1 MAFVIKP
8 WQRSFWT
15 ARRSMAVLMLLICFL
30 CGLLLSVHLNI
41 RRARAIRSKAYEQ
54 QLMAQSGQDFKANP
68 HFEEQ
73 YALFET
79 YGAHTCDVLM
89 LGTSYTQRVQWQ
101 EVFPELK
108 ILNRGIGSD
117 QLSGIE
123 FRLPQVLACK
133 PRICFLEAGINDL
146 IYRVPMD
153 TMARRLRKIFS
164 MLRDQQI
171 KVVYTHSFYC
181 GVQHEGADLLNPE
194 IRAWNKTAQL
204 LCEEMNIPSIDINEV
219 ISENDRRKNEYTLS
233 DGIHLNAAAYQIWFK
248 AIRKYL

>member
-1 MAFVIKP
+1 MAFAEKP
-8 WQRSFWT
+8 WQRRFWT
-15 ARRSMAVLMLLICFL
+15 ARRSMVVLLLLICFL

-41 RRARAIRSKAYEQ
+41 RRTRAMRNKAYEQ
-54 QLMAQSGQDFKANP
+54 HLMAQSGQDFRANP

-73 YALFET
+73 YALFEN
-79 YGAHTCDVLM
+79 YGAQPCDVLM

-101 EVFPELK
+101 EAFPGLK

-123 FRLPQVLACK
+123 FRLSQVLMCK

-146 IYRVPMD
+146 IYRIPMD
-153 TMARRLRKIFS
+153 TMASRLRKIFS
-164 MLRDQQI
+164 ILRDKQI

-181 GVQHEGADLLNPE
+181 GEQHEGVDLLNTE
-194 IRAWNKTAQL
+194 IRAWNKTVQL
-204 LCEEMNIPSIDINEV
+204 ICEEMNIPTIDINEV

-233 DGIHLNAAAYQIWFK
+233 DGIHLNAAAYQIWFE
-248 AIRKYL
+248 AIQKHL